1 MLESLGFY
9 QAGPCKKKPTG
20 STQLAS
26 AEPAHMHA
34 MLRDNQAHTHT
45 HTHTRPRPPQPTATL
60 GGAIAAAPLDPN
72 PAFMTLARPGTSHT
86 ARLHEPMHWVGEPP
100 PTAGDAI
107 PKPVG

>member
-1 MLESLGFY
+1 
-9 QAGPCKKKPTG
+9 
-20 STQLAS
+20 
-26 AEPAHMHA
+26 MHA
-34 MLRDNQAHTHT
+34 MLRDNQAHT